1 MRDYEIVYIFRS
13 SLASEAIEEKLER
26 FHAILTGDGEG
37 EITGSAHWGKRQF
50 AYPIRKQKNGYYV
63 VVQFASNPAGLG
75 ALERVLKLDDDV
87 LRYLIVIAERPLPA
101 PEEEAEPTDAA
112 AAGEAPDAEDGAE
125 TAEAADVEEEAAET
139 DEAAGTEEAAGEEET
154 AADDESA
161 AEAAD
166 EPAAEEGDEAAAEE
180 TDEPAAAED
189 DPSDADEDAEDAV
202 EDAEDAGDA
211 PAGGEED

>member
-37 EITGSAHWGKRQF
+37 EITGSAHWGKRPF

-63 VVQFASNPAGLG
+63 VVQFASNAAGLS

-101 PEEEAEPTDAA
+101 EEE
-112 AAGEAPDAEDGAE
+112 DAEAEE
-125 TAEAADVEEEAAET
+125 TADAEE
-139 DEAAGTEEAAGEEET
+139 TEGDEAAGEEET

-161 AEAAD
+161 AAAEEADEAAAG
-166 EPAAEEGDEAAAEE
+166 EEESGAEEAAEEAPAEEGD
-180 TDEPAAAED
+180 
-189 DPSDADEDAEDAV
+189 ADEV
-202 EDAEDAGDA
+202 EDAS
-211 PAGGEED
+211 AGGEED